1 MSGYER
7 LREEL
12 AKRINNLEFG
22 NLGLLT
28 RFRFLDSEKIEK
40 LCVEDITCVGSIVE
54 DIFRIKELERKLQQ
68 TSQDRIRLTF
78 QRTTH
83 LTIAR
88 ESFLRYGQ
96 VGNNDVKVHIS
107 HTFPNKNMDGKDI
120 FSTDLLRPYYPL
132 IKFLPRTSQND
143 LLHNLYFSINCRES
157 SVEIPYEPVELIQSH
172 DERRRL

>member
-7 LREEL
+7 LQEEL
-12 AKRINNLEFG
+12 QKRINKLGFG

-28 RFRFLDSEKIEK
+28 RFRYLDFEKIER
-40 LCVEDITCVGSIVE
+40 LSVEDITCVGSIVE
-54 DIFRIKELERKLQQ
+54 DIFRINELERKLQRN
-68 TSQDRIRLTF
+68 SQERIRLTF
-78 QRTTH
+78 QRTTP
-83 LTIAR
+83 LTISR
-88 ESFLRYGQ
+88 ESFLQYGQ
-96 VGNNDVKVHIS
+96 VGSNDVKVHIS
-107 HTFPNKNMDGKDI
+107 HTSPRIILGNADPI
-120 FSTDLLRPYYPL
+120 SSDLLKPYYPL